1 MKIKL
6 NLTLQ
11 QKRIAAVVTTTLLA
25 AFAYGGWKLYQHSAR
40 PEAGETKA
48 AIHESADTLRF
59 GADAPQLNFLKIMPV
74 AAFPEPLAE
83 ALNARLAYD
92 DNHTARV
99 FSPIN
104 GRVLR
109 IVSEVGKRVKA
120 GDPLLIIDSPD
131 YAQALAD
138 SAKANSDLLH
148 KQSVYERARQ
158 LIEVNGIARKEVEL
172 AEADMHQAE
181 AEARR
186 AKARLMNLSSSGS
199 LQGEFVLHAPV
210 RGLVSERQVNVG
222 SEVRSDAATPLF
234 VITDPRHLWLL
245 IDLPERQLSKVSLG
259 QPVSIEVDAY
269 PNETFDGTVTVIAA
283 TLDPVTRRVQVRC
296 EVDNDE
302 QRLKPEMFARVTPIA
317 DRASQL
323 PRIPNSALVTQG
335 LYSYIFVEK
344 SPGVL
349 QRRRVTLAMQGSENS
364 YVKEGLQAGE
374 RVVTSGALLL
384 NSELAGND

>member
-6 NLTLQ
+6 EPKQ
-11 QKRIAAVVTTTLLA
+11 RRIAFVLLGMVLA
-25 AFAYGGWKLYQHSAR
+25 GLAYGGWQLYRQPKPPQVAESQGAAR
-40 PEAGETKA
+40 EA
-48 AIHESADTLRF
+48 ADTLHF
-59 GADAPQLNFLKIMPV
+59 AADAPQLSFLRIMPV
-74 AAFPEPLAE
+74 KAFPEPLAE

-109 IVSEVGKRVKA
+109 ILSEVGKQVKA
-120 GDPLLIIDSPD
+120 GDPLLELDSPD

-138 SAKANSDLLH
+138 SAKANADLLN
-148 KQSVYERARQ
+148 KQTVYERARQ
-158 LIEVNGIARKEVEL
+158 LLEIKGIARKDVEQ
-172 AEADMHQAE
+172 AEADLHAAE

-186 AKARLMNLSSSGS
+186 ARARLKNLSSGAN

-210 RGLVSERQVNVG
+210 SGLVSERQVNAG
-222 SEVRSDAATPLF
+222 SEVRPDAAAPLF
-234 VITDPRHLWLL
+234 VITNPKHLWLL
-245 IDLPERQLSKVSLG
+245 IDLPERQLGKIALG
-259 QPVSIEVDAY
+259 QPVSIEVDAF
-269 PNETFDGTVTVIAA
+269 PNETFDGKVSVIGA

-302 QRLKPEMFARVTPIA
+302 QKLKPEMFARVTPIA
-317 DRASQL
+317 DRRSEL

-335 LYSYIFVEK
+335 LYSHLFVEL

-349 QRRRVTLAMQGSENS
+349 QRRRVTLAMQGSEYS
-364 YVKEGLQAGE
+364 YVKEGLSAGE

-384 NSELAGND
+384 NSELAGNE